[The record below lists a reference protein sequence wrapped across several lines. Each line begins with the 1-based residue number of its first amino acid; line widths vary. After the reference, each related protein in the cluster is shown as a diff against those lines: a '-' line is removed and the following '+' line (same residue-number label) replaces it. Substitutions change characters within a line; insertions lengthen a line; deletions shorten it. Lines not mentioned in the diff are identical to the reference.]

1 MDKINKRKST
11 VIIIILIAIT
21 VIAAVTT
28 SLKSSNTVNKTTNV
42 NTTSSIS
49 ESVINEKTDETKST
63 NTTTEPSTEVTS
75 LPESSTSENNDQEKV
90 TTERKTTKTE
100 TTTKNTI
107 TEKKEVTKKETTT
120 KEKTTKK
127 QLPEKTTTSFEKEI
141 FNLINDYRK
150 SAGVKEL
157 KWSSTLHNLAAIRA
171 EESSVKWSHTRP
183 NGKNFV
189 SVFNEYGIDA
199 GYVGENLANGPQ
211 DAEKIMK
218 ALMNSSSHKKNILSS
233 SFSQVGVSAYIDSR
247 GNVYIAQEFAE

>member
-1 MDKINKRKST
+1 MDKNNKRKSA
-11 VIIIILIAIT
+11 IIIITLIAIT
-21 VIAAVTT
+21 VIAAVIA
-28 SLKSSNTVNKTTNV
+28 SLNNPNTINKPTNADTTNSV
-42 NTTSSIS
+42 S
-49 ESVINEKTDETKST
+49 ESVTNEKTDETKLT
-63 NTTTEPSTEVTS
+63 NITTEIPTKETS
-75 LPESSTSENNDQEKV
+75 SSESSTNENNNQEK
-90 TTERKTTKTE
+90 TTEETKT
-100 TTTKNTI
+100 
-107 TEKKEVTKKETTT
+107 TKKETTT
-120 KEKTTKK
+120 KNSTVKKETTTKAKTTKK

-141 FNLINDYRK
+141 FDLINEYRK

-233 SFSQVGVSAYIDSR
+233 SFSQVGVSAYVDGR